1 MSIAVFLE
9 NACPGYAAQF
19 GAAFAE
25 FGFGNTSS
33 LSGGALADD
42 GIRAAFT
49 EQLDAA
55 GATVVHHFYINRA
68 LRALV
73 DAAGCGSKPQQSA
86 ASPTGLDEGALS
98 DATDD
103 YGEEDGDGGE
113 VATGGGGSGP
123 SLRLQE
129 AAELEENP
137 MGGGIS
143 QKKFFPA
150 TIDGQVSL
158 NKGTTSVLMPLAS
171 TTDPGSISS
180 LQAECETR
188 AKRGAGRRR
197 GKKKGRQRLAVE
209 ELERTGGYA
218 AKHAHFLGNLTG
230 AMYQASF
237 YVPGGGEYVLYQDDE
252 VTLTYQDDEVT
263 LTLARRIIDWAE
275 HLDQE
280 RLEVGT
286 LMPWEMEVF
295 SAGPPKLGL
304 KLASGGGAPDWD
316 DDGEWVD
323 SFDATCTT

>member
-1 MSIAVFLE
+1 LTAPPRHRLAMSIAVFLE

-123 SLRLQE
+123 SSRLQE

-137 MGGGIS
+137 MDEGIS
-143 QKKFFPA
+143 QKKFFSA

-158 NKGTTSVLMPLAS
+158 NGTTSVPMPLAS

-180 LQAECETR
+180 LQAERGKR
-188 AKRGAGRRR
+188 ARRGAGRRIYPVSR
-197 GKKKGRQRLAVE
+197 GVSR
-209 ELERTGGYA
+209 
-218 AKHAHFLGNLTG
+218 
-230 AMYQASF
+230 
-237 YVPGGGEYVLYQDDE
+237 GGGEL
-252 VTLTYQDDEVT
+252 
-263 LTLARRIIDWAE
+263 RIYPVS
-275 HLDQE
+275 
-280 RLEVGT
+280 RGV
-286 LMPWEMEVF
+286 
-295 SAGPPKLGL
+295 SR
-304 KLASGGGAPDWD
+304 GGG
-316 DDGEWVD
+316 ELRVD
-323 SFDATCTT
+323 SFDVTRTT